1 MALIRCGECGRE
13 ISDKATACPQC
24 GAPVSANAAPLPQG
38 VPANWATELEALKAK
53 KPRTR
58 PVFLVALGVLA
69 GVVFAIYRATTSNT
83 AAPPSAGIGAAFRQP
98 QKVVSERISLKE
110 GQAMMYGFEL
120 RSDARV
126 EVKVQAGPKKVDVML
141 MTSAE
146 LERFK
151 KASGELFGGQFT
163 YRQALSGK
171 SILGMKETEVLPAGR
186 WAIVVR
192 RPQES
197 ALFGD
202 DTAAS
207 VDVTVY

>member
-1 MALIRCGECGRE
+1 MALIKCAECGRE

-24 GAPVSANAAPLPQG
+24 GAPVAKPLPPG
-38 VPANWATELEALKAK
+38 VPANWQAELEILKAK
-53 KPRTR
+53 EKEGTR
-58 PVFLVALGVLA
+58 PVFLVALAVILGVGFFL
-69 GVVFAIYRATTSNT
+69 YRAATSNT
-83 AAPPSAGIGAAFRQP
+83 AAPASAGLGAAFRQP

-110 GQAMMYGFEL
+110 GQARMYGFQL
-120 RSDARV
+120 RSDSRV
-126 EVKVQAGPKKVDVML
+126 EVKVEASPKNVDVML

-151 KASGELFGGQFT
+151 KATGELFAGRYT
-163 YRQALSGK
+163 YRQSLSRK
-171 SILGMKETEVLPAGR
+171 SILDMKETEILPAGQ

-197 ALFGD
+197 MLFGD
-202 DTAAS
+202 GTAAS